1 MKIAVKPA
9 TNADH
14 NALSF
19 TERMERL
26 SKKRS
31 ELMRPLHERPRDYVL
46 LSIREVA
53 AKLSTDPAT
62 VLRTVRG
69 MGFES
74 YREFKEYLHQLS
86 IASATTLDG
95 MQAGTKPNS
104 TLVSQGT
111 KALEQDIHNLHALRN
126 TLDMNRMVALV
137 RRIYQARKVL
147 VLGGDL
153 ATSLVEYLD
162 YKLTMLGFT
171 VVTGITPGKSI
182 NVVRGVGRQDLVF
195 AISFRRGLRQTV
207 EGMKQARANGAYCVG
222 ITDSFVSPICRF
234 SDECFL
240 ASIESHLG
248 TSYAAP
254 MSLFNVMLTICAH
267 YRQARTIKI
276 LKKVDQEQRHGYRW
290 YPV

>member
-1 MKIAVKPA
+1 MKSAAKVVVVP
-9 TNADH
+9 DH
-14 NALSF
+14 TLSF
-19 TERMERL
+19 AERMERL

-31 ELMRPLHERPRDYVL
+31 ELIRPVQERPRDYVL
-46 LSIREVA
+46 LSIRDVA
-53 AKLSTDPAT
+53 AKLGTDPAT

-69 MGFES
+69 LGFES
-74 YREFKEYLHQLS
+74 YREFKAYLHQLS
-86 IASATTLDG
+86 IASATSLDG
-95 MQAGTKPNS
+95 MQAVSKPNS
-104 TLVSQGT
+104 SLLSQGAR
-111 KALEQDIHNLHALRN
+111 ALDQDLQNLQALRN
-126 TLDMNRMVALV
+126 TLDMNRIVAIA
-137 RRIYQARKVL
+137 RRVYAARKIL

-153 ATSLVEYLD
+153 AASLAEYLE
-162 YKLTMLGFT
+162 YNLTLLGFT
-171 VVTGITPGKSI
+171 VVAGITPGKTI
-182 NVVRGVGRQDLVF
+182 NAVRSFDRHDLVF

-234 SDECFL
+234 SDECLL

-267 YRQARTIKI
+267 YREARTMKT
-276 LKKVDQEQRHGYRW
+276 LKKLDQEQRHGYRW